1 MATEQEIFE
10 TVQSVLVELF
20 NLDASTITRE
30 THLYTHLDLDSLDA
44 IDLAAALAK
53 KAKIRLVEEEM
64 RGIRTVGDI
73 VDLGLKKLN

>member
-20 NLDASTITRE
+20 SLDASKITRE
-30 THLYTHLDLDSLDA
+30 THLYTDLDLDSLDA

-53 KAKIRLVEEEM
+53 KAKIRLVEDEM

-73 VDLGLKKLN
+73 VALGQKKIN

>member
-1 MATEQEIFE
+1 MATETEIFA
-10 TVQSVLVELF
+10 TVQAVLVELF
-20 NLDASTITRE
+20 GTDESKITMD
-30 THLYTHLDLDSLDA
+30 THLYTDLDLDSLDA

-73 VDLGLKKLN
+73 VTLGKQKLN